1 MQETLEKIL
10 TVFVIMAFKHVAG
23 IFLNSDAQTYDQ
35 KSTRYQTVLGFDN
48 WLKEMF
54 SESICL
60 RIIENYN
67 EGAAVLILLVF
78 VTCQH
83 VDSWKVF

>member
-1 MQETLEKIL
+1 MYIAKMQETLEKIL

-48 WLKEMF
+48 
-54 SESICL
+54 
-60 RIIENYN
+60 
-67 EGAAVLILLVF
+67 
-78 VTCQH
+78 
-83 VDSWKVF
+83 